1 MITVKLNTLILMVRI
16 FPVLSWC
23 WLYWIDITIKSALT
37 VHFVN
42 SLELP
47 FLARPTCFHLTNG
60 GFTFR
65 LSRPQWVRCTLLG
78 LEGSSKFMAT
88 LQRAHEDRGWSGEC
102 LGLNP
107 NLFSRRSC
115 SSVGISPVL
124 SILIELIFVAL
135 TAYMEEHWCGDT
147 HHLCKNTWLI
157 K

>member
-88 LQRAHEDRGWSGEC
+88 LQRAHEDRRWSGQC
-102 LGLNP
+102 LRLNP
-107 NLFSRRSC
+107 NLVSRRSC
-115 SSVGISPVL
+115 SSVGIQTCIKYSHRIDFR
-124 SILIELIFVAL
+124 SIASVHGRTLVW
-135 TAYMEEHWCGDT
+135 WCT
-147 HHLCKNTWLI
+147 SSLPKYLVN
-157 K
+157 